1 MRREKVR
8 ERHIYRKRERV
19 RERWG
24 LGVEGWRLGERV
36 CVEQRGVTR
45 EGENERAREVST
57 EIERKRSR

>member
-36 CVEQRGVTR
+36 RRTKRCDERRRKR
-45 EGENERAREVST
+45 EGERG
-57 EIERKRSR
+57 